1 MAIVIGLG
9 AQAAVF
15 GALLHMTYHSLAK
28 PVAVFSAGTLA
39 KQHISSNFDR
49 IWSGT
54 FTRAP
59 LASALFVLATVIIT
73 GSPPFG
79 LFFSEITIL
88 RAGFSGSHPTA
99 TAVFLAALIVLFCGF
114 AYQVGHLVLGPPRDP
129 ADRRVPQ
136 PERFDLGMAT
146 AIAAAAIAV
155 VSAFYLPAPL
165 MALIRAATHVL
176 WGRG

>member
-1 MAIVIGLG
+1 L
-9 AQAAVF
+9 
-15 GALLHMTYHSLAK
+15 
-28 PVAVFSAGTLA
+28 
-39 KQHISSNFDR
+39 
-49 IWSGT
+49 
-54 FTRAP
+54 
-59 LASALFVLATVIIT
+59 VLATVIIT

-79 LFFSEITIL
+79 MFFSEITIL

-136 PERFDLGMAT
+136 PERFDIGMAT
-146 AIAAAAIAV
+146 AIAAAVLAV

-165 MALIRAATHVL
+165 MALIRAATHVV
-176 WGRG
+176 WGGG